1 MSKNEGCRFNLPC
14 IPMLTQMFISL
25 IPEHAIVTTT
35 GVFRTI
41 PIRDWIS
48 ARGARYVVWSP
59 RITHILV
66 GSEPNTWKLANAPP
80 SVKIVSEA
88 EILATIS
95 GDLWVDKYR
104 PKQLKDVIGHGTAIA
119 DLQSWLRKFTPTG
132 DAPRAALLT
141 GPPGIGKTTIAHAVA
156 REAGYEIAEF
166 NASDERSARAIKEL
180 GEKLSRF
187 GTIGTKRLVIMDE
200 VDGMSGGD
208 RGGMGEIARLCR
220 TASFPIICIAND
232 RSSPKIRPLASACL
246 DIRVSRPTK
255 TAIAKSLV
263 GGVLKQE
270 GVTVSAAEV
279 EELCERNGND
289 IRAILNSLQFGSRS
303 SAEEKSGD
311 DKDAI
316 HRLDPFSATG
326 KIFGSGKSGSLD
338 DRTNYFFV
346 DHSLVPL
353 MVAEGYVA
361 AAKKS
366 RSATASA
373 LERCAAAA
381 DRLTDWDLLDTRV
394 RKQQA
399 WHLLPAAAAACVSAA
414 AIADGP
420 APFQIFPAWLGKN
433 SKRQKH
439 RRLLGELRQHLGPGS
454 ESDVLDTR
462 NLLRTKLF
470 DTSLGPQQVVQELKS
485 LGLNRDDMMETLVE
499 TVYKGEDSV
508 VAMDTKKKS
517 AVTREWKK
525 SAPSALTAAKIAP
538 TEAEEETGD
547 LVNGEESEEDV
558 DY

>member
-1 MSKNEGCRFNLPC
+1 
-14 IPMLTQMFISL
+14 MLTEMFISL
-25 IPEHAIVTTT
+25 IPEHAIVATT

-41 PIRDWIS
+41 PIRDWIQ

-59 RITHILV
+59 RITHLLV
-66 GSEPNTWKLANAPP
+66 GSEPNTWKLANAPR
-80 SVKIVSEA
+80 SAKIVTEA

-95 GDLWVDKYR
+95 GELWVDKYR
-104 PKQLKDVIGHGTAIA
+104 PKLLKDVIGHGAAIA
-119 DLQSWLRKFTPTG
+119 DLQSWLHKFSATG
-132 DAPRAALLT
+132 DAPKAALLT
-141 GPPGIGKTTIAHAVA
+141 GPPGIGKTTVAHAVA
-156 REAGYEIAEF
+156 REAGYEVAEF
-166 NASDERSARAIKEL
+166 NASDERSARAIKDL

-220 TASFPIICIAND
+220 TATFPVICIAND

-246 DIRVSRPTK
+246 DIRFTRPTK
-255 TAIAKSLV
+255 TVIAKSLV
-263 GGVLKQE
+263 TGILKRE
-270 GVTVSAAEV
+270 GIAVTAAEV

-303 SAEEKSGD
+303 VGPRGPSEKAAAG
-311 DKDAI
+311 DKDSI
-316 HRLDPFSATG
+316 HRLDPFSAVG
-326 KIFGSGKSGSLD
+326 KIFGGSGSLD
-338 DRTNYFFV
+338 ERMNYFFV

-361 AAKKS
+361 AAEKS
-366 RSATASA
+366 KQRGGDLTA
-373 LERCAAAA
+373 LNRCAAAA
-381 DRLTDWDLLDTRV
+381 DRITDWDLLDTRV

-399 WHLLPAAAAACVSAA
+399 WHLLPAAATACVSAA

-420 APFQIFPAWLGKN
+420 APFQIFPTWLGKN

-462 NLLRTKLF
+462 NLLRTRLF
-470 DTSLGPQQVVQELKS
+470 DGALNPQQVVQELKG

-499 TVYKGEDSV
+499 TVFKGEESA

-525 SAPSALTAAKIAP
+525 ATPVATGTTKVVEG
-538 TEAEEETGD
+538 EAEEESADFVGD
-547 LVNGEESEEDV
+547 EDSDEEMDN
-558 DY
+558 Y